1 MITFGRYSQEEKNG
15 KSGLGVDGICDQGQ
29 CLKIANLLRRR
40 GFCAQSQRMAKR
52 PLKRK
57 EGQLANEKR
66 FPYGPLRNICILA
79 APIKD
84 LNEWTKYEIDP
95 QDLHIG

>member
-1 MITFGRYSQEEKNG
+1 
-15 KSGLGVDGICDQGQ
+15 
-29 CLKIANLLRRR
+29 
-40 GFCAQSQRMAKR
+40 MAKR